1 MQLPQPR
8 PEIVFC
14 EVEEGAVL
22 LSTTDELY
30 FSLNAV
36 GARIWTL
43 LPPACETVEQ
53 VCEVLQREH
62 PEVTAADIRDDVV
75 SLLVDLLRE
84 RLVKAA

>member
-1 MQLPQPR
+1 M
-8 PEIVFC
+8 
-14 EVEEGAVL
+14 L

-43 LPPACETVEQ
+43 LPPSCETVEQ
-53 VCEVLQREH
+53 VCDVLQREH
-62 PEVTAADIRDDVV
+62 PDVTAADIRDDVV
-75 SLLVDLLRE
+75 SLLADLLRE